1 MIELL
6 QSAFA
11 EALGWSLI
19 DSLWQTGTL
28 WGVYSL
34 ITLNGKYYSPT
45 ARHNL
50 AFLSILA
57 ATAWFFVSLYI
68 NYGNAVRGQ
77 HLFSISYFITEAITE
92 GFSPANL
99 FDKAVSLL
107 SFFYL
112 GAISF
117 YSAGLYLQYTFNR
130 KVYHRSSVTLSPA
143 IQHLFKQ
150 TCNRLG
156 IKRTIRVVASE
167 KALSPFTSGVLKP
180 MILLPLAAINQLT
193 TSQLEAIL
201 VHELFHVKRRDYLL
215 NLVLIFSEVIL
226 FFNPFA
232 KILANTVRKEREH
245 CCDDGVLSTGVD
257 AWEYSEAL
265 YLLGN
270 SCEKQHRLVIAAT
283 GTGRML
289 LLERIKRLMKL
300 SCASPSLARP
310 LIAFFLCLA
319 LAIFAGRHHKNV
331 AIKQAD
337 KTPQVSLAR
346 LSANPLNQ
354 VEKSN
359 ITIVYKEKK
368 VNTGDGVKKK
378 RESSKAIP
386 KKSEPP
392 GQEKTEEMVFILEAD
407 GSDLDIET
415 IYNTFVDNQQSL
427 EFTLIIPEVP
437 ETPRVVTKECPAP
450 YIPGSTFYCPV
461 DSLPV
466 AVKTIVQI

>member
-11 EALGWSLI
+11 EALGWSLV

-34 ITLNGKYYSPT
+34 ITLNGKNYSPT

-57 ATAWFFVSLYI
+57 ATAWLFVSLYI
-68 NYGNAVRGQ
+68 NYGNAVSGQ
-77 HLFSISYFITEAITE
+77 HLFSISYFISEAIAE
-92 GFSPANL
+92 SFSPAIL

-130 KVYHRSSVTLSPA
+130 KVYRRSFVTLPPA

-150 TCNRLG
+150 TCKKLG
-156 IKRTIRVVASE
+156 IKRNIVVLASE

-201 VHELFHVKRRDYLL
+201 AHELFHVKRRDYLL

-245 CCDDGVLSTGVD
+245 CCDDRVLSMGVD

-300 SCASPSLARP
+300 SCPSPSLARP
-310 LIAFFLCLA
+310 LTVFFLCLA
-319 LAIFAGRHHKNV
+319 VAIFAGRHHKNV
-331 AIKQAD
+331 TVKQAD
-337 KTPQVSLAR
+337 EILQVSVATF
-346 LSANPLNQ
+346 SATGSKQ
-354 VEKSN
+354 VEKSST
-359 ITIVYKEKK
+359 TIVYQETK
-368 VNTGDGVKKK
+368 VITDNVVKKTSG
-378 RESSKAIP
+378 SSKP
-386 KKSEPP
+386 TLSTSEPRA
-392 GQEKTEEMVFILEAD
+392 QEKTEEMVLILEPD
-407 GSDLDIET
+407 GSNLDIET

-427 EFTLIIPEVP
+427 EFTLLIPEVP
-437 ETPRVVTKECPAP
+437 EAPRVVTKECPAP
-450 YIPGSTFYCPV
+450 YIPASTFYCPV